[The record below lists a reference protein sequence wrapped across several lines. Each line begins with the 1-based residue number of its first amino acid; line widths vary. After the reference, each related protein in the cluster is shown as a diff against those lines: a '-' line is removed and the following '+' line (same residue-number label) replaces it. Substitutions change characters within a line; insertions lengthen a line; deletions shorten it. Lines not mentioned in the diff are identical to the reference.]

1 MKDAKTPALFPPG
14 WLEWTS
20 SDPKLAR
27 DQILHL
33 SLKMRKIE
41 DENSKV
47 RTQRD
52 ELERDAE
59 RFNRR
64 LSAIALARDEEQ
76 TQVRSSE
83 CAHKQTQEKLE
94 ALEGLR
100 SRLEERVQ
108 EAEHERDEAKSD
120 TGNLQRRVRSLEV
133 ELRTAKRVNSKASVA
148 STIKK
153 LALNNTVGRRLAA
166 AVHPDKVPT
175 ELADTVSDLF
185 CFLQTIRESSEDSTE
200 PVER

>member
-27 DQILHL
+27 DEILHL
-33 SLKMRKIE
+33 ALKMRKVE

-52 ELERDAE
+52 ELERNAQ

-76 TQVRSSE
+76 AQVRSSE
-83 CAHKQTQEKLE
+83 YAHKQTQEKLE
-94 ALEGLR
+94 ALETLR

-108 EAEHERDEAKSD
+108 EAEHERDEAKSNA
-120 TGNLQRRVRSLEV
+120 GNLQRRVRSLEV
-133 ELRTAKRVNSKASVA
+133 ELRTAKRVNSKASVTSA
-148 STIKK
+148 IKK
-153 LALNNTVGRRLAA
+153 LALNHTVGRRLTA

-175 ELADTVSDLF
+175 ELADTASYLF
-185 CFLQTIRESSEDSTE
+185 CFLQTIRESGEGCTE
-200 PVER
+200 SV

>member
-64 LSAIALARDEEQ
+64 LSAIALARDEERA
-76 TQVRSSE
+76 QVRSSE

-133 ELRTAKRVNSKASVA
+133 ELRTAKRVNSKAGA
-148 STIKK
+148 IKK
-153 LALNNTVGRRLAA
+153 LALNHTIGRRLAA

-175 ELADTVSDLF
+175 ELADTASDLF

>member
-14 WLEWTS
+14 WLELTS

-33 SLKMRKIE
+33 SLKNRKLE

-52 ELERDAE
+52 ELERNAE

-64 LSAIALARDEEQ
+64 LSAIALAHNEEQ
-76 TQVRSSE
+76 AQVRSSE

-94 ALEGLR
+94 ALERLR

-120 TGNLQRRVRSLEV
+120 AGNLQRRVRSLEV

-175 ELADTVSDLF
+175 ELADTASDLF

>member
-64 LSAIALARDEEQ
+64 LSAIALARDEERA
-76 TQVRSSE
+76 QVRSSE

-133 ELRTAKRVNSKASVA
+133 ELRTAKRVNSKAGA
-148 STIKK
+148 IKK
-153 LALNNTVGRRLAA
+153 LSLNHTIGRRLAA
-166 AVHPDKVPT
+166 AVHPDKVPI
-175 ELADTVSDLF
+175 ELADTASELF
-185 CFLQTIRESSEDSTE
+185 CFLQTIRESGECCTE
-200 PVER
+200 LV

>member
-14 WLEWTS
+14 WLELTS

-76 TQVRSSE
+76 AQVRSSE

-94 ALEGLR
+94 ALERLR

-120 TGNLQRRVRSLEV
+120 AGNLQRRVRSLEV
-133 ELRTAKRVNSKASVA
+133 ELRTAKRVNSKAGA
-148 STIKK
+148 IKK
-153 LALNNTVGRRLAA
+153 LALNHTIGRRLAA
-166 AVHPDKVPT
+166 AVHPDKVPI
-175 ELADTVSDLF
+175 ELADTASELF
-185 CFLQTIRESSEDSTE
+185 CFLQTIRESGEGCTE
-200 PVER
+200 LV

>member
-14 WLEWTS
+14 WLELTS

-52 ELERDAE
+52 ELERNAE

-64 LSAIALARDEEQ
+64 LSAIALAHNEEQ
-76 TQVRSSE
+76 AQVRSSE

-133 ELRTAKRVNSKASVA
+133 ELRTAKRVNSKAGA
-148 STIKK
+148 IKK
-153 LALNNTVGRRLAA
+153 LALNHTIGRRLAA
-166 AVHPDKVPT
+166 AVHPDKVPI
-175 ELADTVSDLF
+175 ELADTASELF
-185 CFLQTIRESSEDSTE
+185 CFLQTIRESGEGCTE
-200 PVER
+200 LV

>member
-1 MKDAKTPALFPPG
+1 MKEAKTPVLFPPG

-27 DQILHL
+27 DEILHL
-33 SLKMRKIE
+33 SLKKRKIE

-94 ALEGLR
+94 ASERLR

-108 EAEHERDEAKSD
+108 EAESD
-120 TGNLQRRVRSLEV
+120 AGNLQRRVRSLEV
-133 ELRTAKRVNSKASVA
+133 ELRTAKRVNSKAGA
-148 STIKK
+148 IKK
-153 LALNNTVGRRLAA
+153 LALNHTIGRRLAA
-166 AVHPDKVPT
+166 AVHPDKVPA
-175 ELADTVSDLF
+175 ELADTASDLF

>member
-1 MKDAKTPALFPPG
+1 MKEAKTPVLFPPG

-27 DQILHL
+27 DEILHL
-33 SLKMRKIE
+33 SLKKRKIE

-133 ELRTAKRVNSKASVA
+133 ELRTAKRVNSKAGA
-148 STIKK
+148 IKK
-153 LALNNTVGRRLAA
+153 LALNHTIGRRLAA
-166 AVHPDKVPT
+166 AVHPDKVPI
-175 ELADTVSDLF
+175 ELADTASELF
-185 CFLQTIRESSEDSTE
+185 CFLQTIRESGEGCTE
-200 PVER
+200 LV

>member
-64 LSAIALARDEEQ
+64 LSAIALARDEERA
-76 TQVRSSE
+76 QVRSSE

-133 ELRTAKRVNSKASVA
+133 ELRTAKRVNSKAGA
-148 STIKK
+148 IKK
-153 LALNNTVGRRLAA
+153 LALNHTIGRRLAA

-175 ELADTVSDLF
+175 ELADTASDLF

-200 PVER
+200 PVES

>member
-76 TQVRSSE
+76 AQVRSSE

-108 EAEHERDEAKSD
+108 EAEYERDEAKSD

-133 ELRTAKRVNSKASVA
+133 ELRTAKRVNSKAGA
-148 STIKK
+148 IKK
-153 LALNNTVGRRLAA
+153 LALNHTIGRRLAA
-166 AVHPDKVPT
+166 AVHPDKVPI
-175 ELADTVSDLF
+175 ELADTASELF
-185 CFLQTIRESSEDSTE
+185 CFLQTIRESGEGCTE
-200 PVER
+200 LV

>member
-76 TQVRSSE
+76 AQVRSSE

-94 ALEGLR
+94 ALERLR

-133 ELRTAKRVNSKASVA
+133 ELRTAKRVNSKAGA
-148 STIKK
+148 IKK
-153 LALNNTVGRRLAA
+153 LALNHTIGRRLAA
-166 AVHPDKVPT
+166 AVHPDKVPI
-175 ELADTVSDLF
+175 ELADTASELF
-185 CFLQTIRESSEDSTE
+185 CFLQTIRESGEGCTE
-200 PVER
+200 LV

>member
-76 TQVRSSE
+76 AQVRSSE

-94 ALEGLR
+94 ALERLR

-120 TGNLQRRVRSLEV
+120 AGNLQRRVRSLEV
-133 ELRTAKRVNSKASVA
+133 ELRTAKRVNSKAGA
-148 STIKK
+148 IKK
-153 LALNNTVGRRLAA
+153 LALNHTIGRRLAA
-166 AVHPDKVPT
+166 AVHPDKVPI
-175 ELADTVSDLF
+175 ELADTASDLF

>member
-1 MKDAKTPALFPPG
+1 MKEAKTPVLFPPG

-27 DQILHL
+27 DEILHL
-33 SLKMRKIE
+33 SLKKRKIE

-94 ALEGLR
+94 ASERLR

-108 EAEHERDEAKSD
+108 EAESD
-120 TGNLQRRVRSLEV
+120 AGNLQRRVRSLEV

-175 ELADTVSDLF
+175 ELADTASELF
-185 CFLQTIRESSEDSTE
+185 FFLQTIRESSEDSTE

>member
-76 TQVRSSE
+76 AQVRSSE

-133 ELRTAKRVNSKASVA
+133 ELRTAKRVNSKAGA
-148 STIKK
+148 IKK
-153 LALNNTVGRRLAA
+153 LALNHTIGRRLAA

-175 ELADTVSDLF
+175 ELADTASDLF

-200 PVER
+200 PVES

>member
-76 TQVRSSE
+76 AQVRRSE
-83 CAHKQTQEKLE
+83 YAHKQTQEKLE
-94 ALEGLR
+94 ALKRLR
-100 SRLEERVQ
+100 SRLEEGVQ
-108 EAEHERDEAKSD
+108 EAEHERDEAKSNA
-120 TGNLQRRVRSLEV
+120 GNLQRRVCSLEV
-133 ELRTAKRVNSKASVA
+133 ELRTVKRVNSKAGA
-148 STIKK
+148 IKK
-153 LALNNTVGRRLAA
+153 LALNHTIGRRLAA
-166 AVHPDKVPT
+166 AVHPDKVPI
-175 ELADTVSDLF
+175 ELADTASELF
-185 CFLQTIRESSEDSTE
+185 CFLQTIRESGEGCTE
-200 PVER
+200 LV

>member
-64 LSAIALARDEEQ
+64 LSAIALARDEERA
-76 TQVRSSE
+76 QVRSSE

-133 ELRTAKRVNSKASVA
+133 ELRTAKRVNSKAGA
-148 STIKK
+148 IKK
-153 LALNNTVGRRLAA
+153 LALNHTIGRRLAA
-166 AVHPDKVPT
+166 AVHPDKVPI
-175 ELADTVSDLF
+175 ELADTASDLF

>member
-76 TQVRSSE
+76 AQVRSSE

-94 ALEGLR
+94 ALERLR

-120 TGNLQRRVRSLEV
+120 AGNLQRRVRSLEV
-133 ELRTAKRVNSKASVA
+133 ELRTAKRVNSKAGA
-148 STIKK
+148 IKK
-153 LALNNTVGRRLAA
+153 LALNHTIGRRLAA
-166 AVHPDKVPT
+166 AVHPDKVPI
-175 ELADTVSDLF
+175 ELADTASELF
-185 CFLQTIRESSEDSTE
+185 CFLQTIRESGEGCTE
-200 PVER
+200 LV